1 MREIIEKEE
10 EEGRGMGGWGGMG
23 AQRPVLSP
31 TKCEV
36 ADSVL
41 GLVAPNGGANIGKNY
56 RTHIIVF
63 LISLSSAKDICN

>member
-1 MREIIEKEE
+1 MKKKRGDWGEGWRGEKD
-10 EEGRGMGGWGGMG
+10 
-23 AQRPVLSP
+23 AQRPVLSH
-31 TKCEV
+31 TECEV

-41 GLVAPNGGANIGKNY
+41 GLVALNGGANVRKNY

>member
-1 MREIIEKEE
+1 MGDGKE
-10 EEGRGMGGWGGMG
+10 RG
-23 AQRPVLSP
+23 AQRPVLSL

-41 GLVAPNGGANIGKNY
+41 GLVAPNGGANVGKNY